1 LLNHNLQNR
10 HLTTGAQQDFMQ
22 ILLNGLI
29 SGMAIALLAMA
40 FQMVYL
46 PTRVLFVG
54 LAGLYTLAPYLFQM
68 GAAELGAMGG
78 LLVSLCGVVA
88 LGVLFEWAN
97 HAPLTRKGASE
108 GAHLIASL
116 GLYILVVQVVAMIWG
131 NETRTLR
138 SGLDVPYALGDTILT
153 QSQLLMGGLG
163 MLLLLAVLAML
174 YMTDI
179 GLRLRALAD
188 NPTQFALYGYNV
200 DAHRLLAFAL
210 AGALATVASLLTAR
224 DIGFEPHTGLNVT
237 LLAIVAVIIGGRT
250 SLVGP
255 IIGGL
260 LLGLIRAQVVWHF
273 SARWQEAATFLVLAL
288 FLLLRP
294 QGFFGRETR
303 IEATA
308 K

>member
-1 LLNHNLQNR
+1 
-10 HLTTGAQQDFMQ
+10 MQ
-22 ILLNGLI
+22 ILINGFI
-29 SGMAIALLAMA
+29 SGIAIALLAMA

-68 GAAELGAMGG
+68 GASELGGWMGG
-78 LLVSLCGVVA
+78 LLVSLCGVVTLA
-88 LGVLFEWAN
+88 VLFEWAN
-97 HAPLTRKGASE
+97 HAPLTRKRASE

-138 SGLDVPYALGDTILT
+138 TGLDVTYAMGDTILT
-153 QSQLLMGGLG
+153 QSQLLMGGVGL
-163 MLLLLAVLAML
+163 LLLLAVLAML
-174 YMTDI
+174 YLTDI

-210 AGALATVASLLTAR
+210 AGVLATAASLLTAR
-224 DIGFEPHTGLNVT
+224 DIGFDPHTGLNAT

-250 SLVGP
+250 SLIGP

-260 LLGLIRAQVVWHF
+260 LLGLIRAQVVWQF
-273 SARWQEAATFLVLAL
+273 SARWQEAVTFLVLAL

-294 QGFFGRETR
+294 QGLFGRETR
-303 IEATA
+303 IETTV

>member
-1 LLNHNLQNR
+1 
-10 HLTTGAQQDFMQ
+10 MQ
-22 ILLNGLI
+22 ILLNGLV

-54 LAGLYTLAPYLFQM
+54 LAGLHTLAPYLFQM
-68 GAAELGAMGG
+68 GATELGAMGG
-78 LLVSLCGVVA
+78 LLVSMSGVVA

-108 GAHLIASL
+108 GAHLIVSL
-116 GLYILVVQVVAMIWG
+116 GLYILIVQVVAMIWG

-138 SGLDVPYALGDTILT
+138 TGLDVPYAVGDTILT

-174 YMTDI
+174 YMTDV

-288 FLLLRP
+288 FLLIRP
-294 QGFFGRETR
+294 QGLFGRETR